1 MKLLIKYVFQ
11 KISKRQAVCHFES
24 WCATNL
30 RKNVCVCVC
39 LCVIGG
45 FLRQWG
51 EQTAGLW
58 AEILSAITTSNELHC
73 IALRHL
79 HGG

>member
-11 KISKRQAVCHFES
+11 KISKRRAVCRFES
-24 WCATNL
+24 LCATNL
-30 RKNVCVCVC
+30 RKSVCVC

-45 FLRQWG
+45 FLRQRG